1 MTPDE
6 TDAVLQGIADS
17 LRLTRHTPILH
28 RPSEAGLEYDDV
40 FFPAED
46 GIPLEAW
53 YIPCKDSDK
62 IIIVNHPLC
71 FNRSGYPSH
80 LKPWDDFCGGAAC
93 GNDFEINFIPDLKI
107 LHNAGYNI
115 LAYDMRNFGHSSAA
129 NGGMCA
135 GGIFESRDVIGS
147 LNYVRS
153 REDTK
158 HMTIGLFSRCLGANS
173 TFLAMHR
180 RPEAFKDVRCM
191 VAPQPLSID
200 AMTGKTLKNLGI
212 DAKYLNDANAKF
224 MRAISFD
231 MDDMAII
238 PRMGNVRTPTFL
250 YQVRD
255 DVLTTPDDVQSI
267 YDAIPIEEKKLVWI
281 ENTTS
286 RWKGYTY
293 FQEHPEEMLEWFA
306 KYMK

>member
-1 MTPDE
+1 MTPDQIE
-6 TDAVLQGIADS
+6 AVLQDIADG
-17 LRLTRHTPILH
+17 LLPKQRTPLLH

-46 GIPLEAW
+46 GVTLEAW

-62 IIIVNHPLC
+62 IIIVNHPLR

-107 LHNAGYNI
+107 LHDAGYNV
-115 LAYDMRNFGHSSAA
+115 LAYDMRNFGHSGAA
-129 NGGMCA
+129 H
-135 GGIFESRDVIGS
+135 GGICTGGRLESRDVVGS
-147 LNYVRS
+147 LDYVRS

-158 HMTIGLFSRCLGANS
+158 HMKIGLFSRCLGANS
-173 TFLAMHR
+173 TFWAMRR
-180 RPEAFKDVRCM
+180 RPEVFKDVRCV
-191 VAPQPLSID
+191 VAPQPLSVD
-200 AMTGKTLKNLGI
+200 AMISKTLKSLEI
-212 DAKYLNDANAKF
+212 DAKYMEDVDEKIKQV
-224 MRAISFD
+224 ISFGID
-231 MDDMAII
+231 EIAIL
-238 PRMGNVRTPTFL
+238 PRMQHVRIPTFI
-250 YQVRD
+250 YQVHD

-267 YDAIPIEEKKLVWI
+267 YDAIPVEEKKLVWVKDTI
-281 ENTTS
+281 S